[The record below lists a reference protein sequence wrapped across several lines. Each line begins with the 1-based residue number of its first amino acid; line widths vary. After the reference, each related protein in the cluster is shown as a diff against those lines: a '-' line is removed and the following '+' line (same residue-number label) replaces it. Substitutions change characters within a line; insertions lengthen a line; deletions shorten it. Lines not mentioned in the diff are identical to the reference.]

1 MSKKKLNTESVLNE
15 LQGSVFF
22 PPRQELTPDS
32 TDQETE
38 QPTEDTLTRIPE
50 TQETRFQENL
60 ETRKQENLETSK
72 QVSKETRKRTFF
84 PKVTYQLDP
93 EVTDLLEDTKKTL
106 KRTYGLKVGLAEIV
120 EEGIRVLCH
129 DLEEN
134 KETSILVNTFSGKL
148 ENKET

>member
-1 MSKKKLNTESVLNE
+1 MSKKKLHTEGVLNE

-22 PPRQELTPDS
+22 PPRQEPISDS
-32 TDQETE
+32 TSRETE
-38 QPTEDTLTRIPE
+38 TPAEEFSSHALEPQKTS
-50 TQETRFQENL
+50 FQENM
-60 ETRKQENLETSK
+60 ETSK
-72 QVSKETRKRTFF
+72 QVSKETRKRTLF

-134 KETSILVNTFSGKL
+134 KET
-148 ENKET
+148 